1 MRNKKTAN
9 LFKLIKEIINYE
21 RVGCVRQPG
30 AADHFGLF
38 HRELVTSQ
46 KISYPSVSR
55 YPLLKLMD
63 CHVVRRYVI
72 RYDIL

>member
-1 MRNKKTAN
+1 MRNKKTDN
-9 LFKLIKEIINYE
+9 LFKLIKEIMNYE

-30 AADHFGLF
+30 VADHFGFF
-38 HRELVTSQ
+38 HRELVRSQ
-46 KISYPSVSR
+46 KISYPRVSQ

-63 CHVVRRYVI
+63 CHVVRRYEI